1 MSQESQSSH
10 ALSVSLTRV
19 GGKVDVDM
27 QSAALGCISIDSA
40 VLSPDERAGT
50 AKKFLAAS
58 ALYCYCAALDKA
70 LDARKAE
77 YRKIEATSTLETGTD
92 DKGRGRVTGIT
103 LDVTVFMDQE
113 YEFIF
118 ERVEKIM
125 KQGCLITASLE
136 AAFPI
141 HYNLQLDCDD
151 E

>member
-1 MSQESQSSH
+1 MSH
-10 ALSVSLTRV
+10 ALSVSLTRR
-19 GGKVDVDM
+19 GGKADLDM
-27 QSAALGCISIDSA
+27 QSVALGKFCIDSA

-77 YRKIEATSTLETGTD
+77 YDRIEAQATLETGND
-92 DKGRGRVTGIT
+92 DVGRARVTGIR

-118 ERVEKIM
+118 ERVEKVM

-136 AAFPI
+136 PAIPI
-141 HYNLQLDCDD
+141 TYNLRLECDED
-151 E
+151 

>member
-1 MSQESQSSH
+1 MSH
-10 ALSVSLTRV
+10 ALSISLIRQ

-27 QSAALGCISIDSA
+27 QSAALGVISIDSA
-40 VLSPDERAGT
+40 VLSADERAGT

-70 LDARKAE
+70 LDSRNAK
-77 YRKIEATSTLETGTD
+77 YRKIEASATLETGND
-92 DKGRGRVTGIT
+92 DKGRARVTGIT

-118 ERVEKIM
+118 DRVEKIM
-125 KQGCLITASLE
+125 KQGCLITGSLE
-136 AAFPI
+136 NAFPLT
-141 HYNLQLDCDD
+141 YNLQLDCDD